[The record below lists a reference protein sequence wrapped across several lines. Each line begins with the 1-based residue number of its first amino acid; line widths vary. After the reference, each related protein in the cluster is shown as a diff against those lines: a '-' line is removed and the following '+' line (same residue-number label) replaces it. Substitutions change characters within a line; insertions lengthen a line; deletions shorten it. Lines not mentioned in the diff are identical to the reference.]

1 MSPIIARARA
11 ATLWSAVVRRR
22 FVLLSA
28 ALVLWGGRARAQSS
42 LGDTVAEFKDLAAPA
57 ARTEVRLDLGVLAA
71 ASSREDRAELR
82 VEIAPRPD
90 FWYGIGVSSIAQTST
105 LSSATTGSDNT
116 VTTTSTSDS
125 FSLSAR
131 VFKRV
136 GPLVLSAGLVDGRGG
151 AGLELR
157 SPRDRL
163 RLELLASE
171 WRPSDP
177 RAIPSLRA
185 GASAQ
190 WRWLYVQG
198 DVLDLL
204 DRQQRSAFLGLGMRW
219 RDDDLLRAARWILG
233 A

>member
-1 MSPIIARARA
+1 
-11 ATLWSAVVRRR
+11 VRRR
-22 FVLLSA
+22 DVLLTA
-28 ALVLWGGRARAQSS
+28 ALCLSGGVARAQSS
-42 LGDTVAEFKDLAAPA
+42 LGDTVADLKDLAAPA

-71 ASSREDRAELR
+71 VSSQQDRAELR

-90 FWYGIGVSSIAQTST
+90 FWYGVGVSSIAQTST
-105 LSSATTGSDNT
+105 LTSMTAGSDTT
-116 VTTTSTSDS
+116 VTTTSTSNS

-131 VFKRV
+131 VFKRI

-157 SPRDRL
+157 SPHDRL

-185 GASAQ
+185 GVSAQ

-198 DVLDLL
+198 GVLDML
-204 DRQQRSAFLGLGMRW
+204 DREQRSAYLGLGMRW
-219 RDDDLLRAARWILG
+219 RDEDLLRAARWVLG
-233 A
+233 V

>member
-1 MSPIIARARA
+1 LS
-11 ATLWSAVVRRR
+11 VVRRR
-22 FVLLSA
+22 DVLLTA
-28 ALVLWGGRARAQSS
+28 ALCLSSGVARAQSS
-42 LGDTVAEFKDLAAPA
+42 PGDTVADLKDLAAPA

-71 ASSREDRAELR
+71 ASARQDRAELR

-105 LSSATTGSDNT
+105 STSMTVGSDPT

-131 VFKRV
+131 VFKRI

-157 SPRDRL
+157 SPYDRL

-190 WRWLYVQG
+190 WRWIYVQG
-198 DVLDLL
+198 GVLDLL
-204 DRQQRSAFLGLGMRW
+204 DRQQRSAYLGLGMRW
-219 RDDDLLRAARWILG
+219 RDEDHLRAARGVLG
-233 A
+233 V